1 MRDGNAVKVPPPGRG
16 TRGRPLF
23 DDPAAVPGSAAAETY
38 SMNEAPAA
46 AAPASSVKNRR
57 RSNTVT
63 G

>member
-1 MRDGNAVKVPPPGRG
+1 MREGNAVKAPPPGRG

-23 DDPAAVPGSAAAETY
+23 DDPTEVPGSAAAETD
-38 SMNEAPAA
+38 SMHEAAAA